1 MHHANYPSFCCLF
14 WGDASVN
21 YFYKFLILDKQLSLT
36 IKNLRVILALLVVYI
51 HLDYDCPVSFSALS
65 GGNLNWCYHGA
76 NILISQTIA
85 RLAVPLFFC
94 MSGYLFFR
102 NIERLTLT
110 TYFEKV
116 KKRFHTLVIP
126 YVIWN
131 ILATLYSAFVK
142 HEKLPN
148 VALDL
153 FSFVFL
159 SPADFPLWFMRD
171 LIMLVLLSPLVY
183 YVCRSLKGALFSLL
197 LVVYLLCPNLMIG
210 YLSIGSIMFFSLG
223 GLFAMKK
230 WSVGQ
235 VPSIARKMIYCMAVV
250 LGIVMVITYGERMEK
265 LLNLYLLIGS
275 VALLLYIYNR
285 HFTMK
290 EVFVDSSFFVFA
302 SHKLGFTAI
311 AKQLFSFIPNAM
323 LGSIASYLIAPFIV
337 YALCS
342 ITYSFIKRFAPKVSS
357 IINGR

>member
-1 MHHANYPSFCCLF
+1 
-14 WGDASVN
+14 
-21 YFYKFLILDKQLSLT
+21 
-36 IKNLRVILALLVVYI
+36 
-51 HLDYDCPVSFSALS
+51 
-65 GGNLNWCYHGA
+65 
-76 NILISQTIA
+76 
-85 RLAVPLFFC
+85 
-94 MSGYLFFR
+94 
-102 NIERLTLT
+102 
-110 TYFEKV
+110 
-116 KKRFHTLVIP
+116 
-126 YVIWN
+126 
-131 ILATLYSAFVK
+131 
-142 HEKLPN
+142 
-148 VALDL
+148 
-153 FSFVFL
+153 
-159 SPADFPLWFMRD
+159 
-171 LIMLVLLSPLVY
+171 
-183 YVCRSLKGALFSLL
+183 
-197 LVVYLLCPNLMIG
+197 
-210 YLSIGSIMFFSLG
+210 MFFSLV

-235 VPSIARKMIYCMAVV
+235 VPSKVRKMIYCLAVI
-250 LGIVMVITYGERMEK
+250 LGIVMVITYGERMEW

-311 AKQLFSFIPNAM
+311 AKLLFSFIPNAM